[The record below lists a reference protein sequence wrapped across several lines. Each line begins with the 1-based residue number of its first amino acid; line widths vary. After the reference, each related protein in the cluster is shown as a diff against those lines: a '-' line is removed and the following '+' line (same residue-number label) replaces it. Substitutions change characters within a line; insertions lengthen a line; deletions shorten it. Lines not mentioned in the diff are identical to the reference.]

1 MGDPFNKPEEIFSL
15 AVCLNV
21 TKKFGSHTI
30 LIKEYKNGKV
40 NLWEL

>member
-1 MGDPFNKPEEIFSL
+1 MGEPFNKPGELFSL
-15 AVCLNV
+15 SVCLNV
-21 TKKFGSHTI
+21 TKKFGLHTI